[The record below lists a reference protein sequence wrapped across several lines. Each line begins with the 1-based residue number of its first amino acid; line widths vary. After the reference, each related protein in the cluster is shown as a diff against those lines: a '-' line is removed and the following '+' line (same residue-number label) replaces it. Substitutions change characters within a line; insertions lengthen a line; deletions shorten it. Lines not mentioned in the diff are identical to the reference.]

1 MDGLLGLILLTQVT
15 STTYDHAQSN
25 QHAQDF
31 IRISRLAQGVSTTTD
46 REIFCY
52 IRLLGIERSHAK
64 MMRLGLR

>member
-31 IRISRLAQGVSTTTD
+31 IRISRLAQGVSTNVD
-46 REIFCY
+46 QEIICSKYFATASGNWEITC
-52 IRLLGIERSHAK
+52 SK
-64 MMRLGLR
+64 